1 MATFVF
7 PKGNKIVA
15 YNAIIILPTTY
26 FDNITGTKT
35 GDDIEGERI
44 TQFSWQ
50 ILGTPGTQVF
60 EVSYDGGTT
69 FIGVQVKNLNTGVTA
84 VNMTVASV
92 YSFNEHWPI
101 GRFRITGAATNM
113 TLIPSGK
120 GF

>member
-1 MATFVF
+1 MAKFVF
-7 PKGNKIVA
+7 PKSSKPVA
-15 YNAIIILPTTY
+15 HNAIIILPTTY
-26 FDNITGTKT
+26 HDNVTGTAT
-35 GDDIEGERI
+35 GNDIEGERI
-44 TQFSWQ
+44 TQFTWQ

-69 FIGVQVKNLNTGVTA
+69 FKTVQVKNLNTGATA

-101 GRFRITGAATNM
+101 GRFRITGAATAM
-113 TLIPSGK
+113 TLIISGK